1 MSFILDESLRL
12 NVIGNS
18 YKQNTMDTK
27 SVNYQCIDPLIR
39 NAQRS
44 KDAFPDLVERYQQ
57 HVVRNIRAFTK
68 NRHDIEDLAQ
78 ETWIKVYQ
86 AIGKLKPPYHLEGW
100 IARIARNTA
109 KDWLKSQQCR
119 ISRLTHELKSWNLQ
133 ESAVLATLH
142 RGLTEKVRYAVDALS
157 PRYRQVVYEFYMC
170 GYSASEIGQRLNIPV
185 STVYSRL
192 KEAKK
197 QLGKQF
203 DGSVA
208 RV

>member
-1 MSFILDESLRL
+1 MEIESVD
-12 NVIGNS
+12 N
-18 YKQNTMDTK
+18 QP
-27 SVNYQCIDPLIR
+27 IDPLIK

-44 KDAFPDLVERYQQ
+44 KDAFQDLVKRYQQ
-57 HVVRNIRAFTK
+57 HVFRNIRAFTRNK
-68 NRHDIEDLAQ
+68 QDIEDLAQ
-78 ETWIKVYQ
+78 ETWIKIYQ

-109 KDWLKSQQCR
+109 KDWLKSQQSR
-119 ISRLTHELKSWNLQ
+119 ISRLTHELKSWHLHD
-133 ESAVLATLH
+133 SAVLATFH

-157 PRYRQVVYEFYMC
+157 PKCRQVVYEFYMC
-170 GYSASEIGQRLNIPV
+170 GYSASEIGQRLHIPV

-203 DGSVA
+203 EANVA